1 MSEDWVAI
9 MEEEI
14 TDLQAEVANLEDE
27 NRDLETEVN
36 SLDSANDRLYT
47 EVDQLTNLVIECR
60 RHALSGCG
68 DRVVEITKEFADE

>member
-14 TDLQAEVANLEDE
+14 TDLQAEVG
-27 NRDLETEVN
+27 
-36 SLDSANDRLYT
+36 LDSANDRLYT